1 MEILTCSRF
10 KFIARMFLP
19 CAFPAKLLML
29 LDADDSLESNETVS
43 LKAESLSGLSVRDSR
58 IAPLESEPL
67 PFPLSDEIEI
77 DEFVTPDIVEF
88 DRECVR
94 PFRTGD
100 MICGLFCCMLFM
112 VLLSVPL
119 AFVDL
124 ACCSNKLSSPR
135 IASNSASCVSSK
147 FAIEK
152 RYEFV
157 RSEELWL

>member
-1 MEILTCSRF
+1 
-10 KFIARMFLP
+10 
-19 CAFPAKLLML
+19 ML

-58 IAPLESEPL
+58 IAPPLLESDPL

-77 DEFVTPDIVEF
+77 DEFVTPETVEF

-94 PFRTGD
+94 PFRMGD
-100 MICGLFCCMLFM
+100 MIGCAAWFAGGLFCM
-112 VLLSVPL
+112 VLASVPFI
-119 AFVDL
+119 FVDL

-152 RYEFV
+152 R
-157 RSEELWL
+157 